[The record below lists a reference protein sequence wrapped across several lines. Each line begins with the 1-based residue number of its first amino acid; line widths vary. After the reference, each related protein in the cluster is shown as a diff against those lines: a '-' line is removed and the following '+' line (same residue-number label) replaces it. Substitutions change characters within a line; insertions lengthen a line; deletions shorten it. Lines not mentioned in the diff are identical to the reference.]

1 VSLAGRLD
9 DQDLATLLQ
18 SLATN
23 GSTGKLALTRR
34 DGHAILAF
42 RVGKIIYAASSGMR
56 ETFGNILVLRGL
68 VSESDLLVALERQ
81 HAATLPTRLGSV
93 LVQMGKVDEKALRE
107 VMKQQTEDVIAE
119 LVRWKTGFFKFE
131 PLVFAP
137 GGEVEV
143 DIKDFLVT
151 EGFSPQEML
160 DDARRSHYPPEPAA
174 LPLAPPPLPPLPPQL
189 PGQETAG
196 PPATVPLGAIVPEA
210 ASPAVTAEVTLRLMR
225 YAAQILNRGVLFL
238 VRPDEVR
245 GMGQFGVQIPG
256 RPAAD
261 QVRDT
266 VIPLGEPSVFRD
278 VVERR
283 ETYRGPLEDSRW
295 NRHLVYRLGGQQP
308 GEIVAVPMIVG
319 GAVTVILY
327 GDTLPDVRPIGP
339 MDTLEFMIVD
349 AALAMERALIETR
362 EKTLVE
368 KRQK

>member
-1 VSLAGRLD
+1 VTLAGRLD

-18 SLATN
+18 SLARN
-23 GSTGKLALTRR
+23 GSTGKLTLTRR
-34 DGHAILAF
+34 DGHALLAF
-42 RVGKIIYAASSGMR
+42 RAGKIIYAASSGMR

-68 VSESDLLVALERQ
+68 VSEADLLLALERQ
-81 HAATLPTRLGSV
+81 HAAAEPTRLGSV
-93 LVQMGKVDEKALRE
+93 LVQMGKVDEKGLRE

-160 DDARRSHYPPEPAA
+160 GEVRPLPPPEPPPPSALMRPRPPDEAA
-174 LPLAPPPLPPLPPQL
+174 AAPPSQP
-189 PGQETAG
+189 
-196 PPATVPLGAIVPEA
+196 VPLGAIVPEA
-210 ASPAVTAEVTLRLMR
+210 PSPAVTAEVTLRLMR

-266 VIPLGEPSVFRD
+266 VIPLGEPSLFRD

-283 ETYRGPLEDSRW
+283 ETYRGSLEDSRW
-295 NRHLVYRLGGQQP
+295 NRHLIYRLGGQQP
-308 GEIVAVPMIVG
+308 GEVVAVPMIVG
-319 GAVTVILY
+319 GAVTVIFY
-327 GDTLPDVRPIGP
+327 GDNLPDGRPIGP
-339 MDTLEFMIVD
+339 VDTLEFLIAE
-349 AALAMERALIETR
+349 AALAMERALVETR

-368 KRQK
+368 KRPK